1 MLIALHKP
9 YGVLSQFTP
18 EAEGQRT
25 LAEFDLPQKVYPIG
39 RLDRDSEGLLLL
51 TDEKRKVDQILNPRH
66 KIEKRYYA
74 QVEGDPSP
82 EQLKMLRKGVVIRV
96 NKRDHKTAPAEV
108 KLLINIPEFQERV
121 PPIRVRKTV
130 PDAWIELV
138 ITEGKNRQ
146 VRKMCASVGLP
157 VLRLIRRQIDKHKLG
172 ELKQGEWR
180 IVSS

>member
-9 YGVLSQFTP
+9 FGVLSQFTP

-25 LAEFDLPQKVYPIG
+25 LAEFDLPKKVYPIG

-82 EQLKMLRKGVVIRV
+82 EQLKKLRTGVVIRV
-96 NKRDHKTAPAEV
+96 NKRDHKTAPAEA
-108 KLLINIPEFQERV
+108 KLLIDIPEFEDRV

-130 PDAWIELV
+130 HDAWIELV

-157 VLRLIRRQIDKHKLG
+157 VLRLIRRQIDNCKLG
-172 ELKQGEWR
+172 ELKQGKWR
-180 IVSS
+180 IITP